1 MDGMR
6 AAMKKAAFPS
16 VRGPFKYGNNHFPI
30 QNFYVREVVEDS
42 DGVWTT
48 KIVGTVY
55 ENHQDTYAKD
65 CKL

>member
-1 MDGMR
+1 
-6 AAMKKAAFPS
+6 
-16 VRGPFKYGNNHFPI
+16 
-30 QNFYVREVVEDS
+30 
-42 DGVWTT
+42 VWTT